1 MQENR
6 QVKSTIKQNILLFLD
21 SIGVSQYDFYRK
33 TGVTRGVLGQKNGIS
48 EDNLAR
54 FLAYYPEVNTDWL
67 LTGHGPMLREEQL
80 STQSTTTP
88 TITDRSETD
97 AYYKMY
103 EKKDAE
109 ASALKEEVG
118 MLKERIKQLE
128 TNISVGQIEQQRSV
142 KETML

>member
-6 QVKSTIKQNILLFLD
+6 QDKSTIKQNILLYLD

-48 EDNLAR
+48 EDNLTR
-54 FLAYYPEVNTDWL
+54 FLAHYPEVNTDWL
-67 LTGHGPMLREEQL
+67 LTGHGSMLREEQP
-80 STQSTTTP
+80 TVQTP
-88 TITDRSETD
+88 VHPKDETVL
-97 AYYKMY
+97 YKMY
-103 EKKDAE
+103 EKKDIE

-128 TNISVGQIEQQRSV
+128 ARTTKDLIENEKQRTL
-142 KETML
+142 EQTIL